1 MNKLYGHPHELQCIC
16 RSPDSKFMA
25 TSCKALTK
33 ETASIIIW
41 STQTWKIF
49 KIVPHHAYTV
59 YSMEYSRSGK
69 YLTSVSKDRKLA
81 LFDTENYDLI
91 MSYEAHTRA
100 ITSVSISS
108 DEKFIV
114 TGSRDKTIK
123 IHSIAEKKAI
133 AQYEFK
139 TVVTAVAYCRLE
151 GKWNIICCGMIDGT
165 VTLVSWTTEKGFQIL
180 GEVDHAHGHT

>member
-1 MNKLYGHPHELQCIC
+1 
-16 RSPDSKFMA
+16 
-25 TSCKALTK
+25 
-33 ETASIIIW
+33 
-41 STQTWKIF
+41 
-49 KIVPHHAYTV
+49 
-59 YSMEYSRSGK
+59 MEYSQSGK

-133 AQYEFK
+133 A
-139 TVVTAVAYCRLE
+139 
-151 GKWNIICCGMIDGT
+151 
-165 VTLVSWTTEKGFQIL
+165 
-180 GEVDHAHGHT
+180 